1 MNKIKKLN
9 LTKKAAT
16 ADRYYIMGIIPDA
29 AGNDTDY
36 YGHEETPPPRLINLT
51 YPDYDINE
59 SIDFSD
65 NFDEAGQLIAKTHQI
80 YHDGASLG
88 KVSIKDGNYPPPYTI
103 AKARAFAYDQNLLC
117 GDFIV
122 TEMEIII
129 EPTDKYTMHITL
141 QKGNGSSTV
150 NINNRMEVKPILG
163 TPYEVILI
171 GIENWVAPDLT
182 LKFTAVGLNLGQE
195 IGIVPVRY
203 LANDYNLDITNA
215 HLFKKGVIELH

>member
-9 LTKKAAT
+9 LTKKAAS
-16 ADRYYIMGIIPDA
+16 ADRYYIMGIMPNA
-29 AGNDTDY
+29 AGDDTDY
-36 YGHEETPPPRLINLT
+36 YGHEETPPPRLINLS
-51 YPDYDINE
+51 YNAYDITKYIN
-59 SIDFSD
+59 FSD
-65 NFDEAGQLIAKTHQI
+65 NFDEAGQMIAKTHQI
-80 YHDGASLG
+80 YNNATSVG

-122 TEMEIII
+122 TEMEFLI
-129 EPTDKYTMHITL
+129 EPMDKYTMHITL
-141 QKGNGSSTV
+141 QRGNGSATV

-182 LKFTAVGLNLGQE
+182 LKFTAVGLDLSQE

-203 LANDYNLDITNA
+203 VAGDYNLDITNTL
-215 HLFKKGVIELH
+215 LFKKGVIELH